1 MCEWVIERVKV
12 PLRVSGSE
20 SVSESVSV
28 SRLKY
33 SFGIFRI
40 GTIYRILAKLFH
52 SALLSIFIL

>member
-1 MCEWVIERVKV
+1 MKV
-12 PLRVSGSE
+12 PLKVSGSE
-20 SVSESVSV
+20 SVSESASV

-33 SFGIFRI
+33 ASGIFRI